1 MEATPVI
8 ARIFTPHEATQ
19 LFSHLDQLE
28 IEYHKPYLR
37 FIENHPHNFR
47 IMSDTTITETIYI
60 AKDRMGN

>member
-19 LFSHLDQLE
+19 LFSRLDQLE

-37 FIENHPHNFR
+37 FNKPVKVPRGQASFTLD
-47 IMSDTTITETIYI
+47 DTIHYSYK
-60 AKDRMGN
+60 AAGA